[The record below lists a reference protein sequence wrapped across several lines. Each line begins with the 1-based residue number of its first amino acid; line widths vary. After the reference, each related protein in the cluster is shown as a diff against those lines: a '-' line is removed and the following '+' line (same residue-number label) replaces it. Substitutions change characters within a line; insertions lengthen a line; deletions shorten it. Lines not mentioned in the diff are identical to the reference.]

1 MMKYERKIVRLAVL
15 PFPNRYSFAQRRE
28 NLGKGKK
35 YPRARARSRAN
46 APRKKLGIIRA
57 NPRGHNF
64 PREFHFADIGGYTRG
79 YPLASFAGNKR
90 QFAQIAEFLILI

>member
-1 MMKYERKIVRLAVL
+1 MSEKSRWPL
-15 PFPNRYSFAQRRE
+15 PFVTLSLWQNE
-28 NLGKGKK
+28 KKGKEHS
-35 YPRARARSRAN
+35 RARARARKRASKHR
-46 APRKKLGIIRA
+46 AKPRKKLSEIRRA